1 MLDRVIPKRIVA
13 YKNQR
18 YLDGVKPSTIKR
30 ELATLKKA
38 FNFARHEWEWCADNP
53 VCRVSMEKE
62 NNTRDRWLT
71 VDEETRLLNAA
82 SPWLRDLMLFAIHTG
97 MRWERSSA

>member
-1 MLDRVIPKRIVA
+1 MA

-18 YLDGVKPSTIKR
+18 YTDGVKPATMNR

-38 FNFARHEWEWCADNP
+38 FNLARREWEWCTDNP

-62 NNTRDRWLT
+62 NNSRDRWLT
-71 VDEETRLLNAA
+71 VEEEQRLLAA
-82 SPWLRDLMLFAIHTG
+82 AAPWLQELVVFAI
-97 MRWERSSA
+97 